1 MVLEFR
7 LSIQALPL
15 DASGLSKTD
24 DSCDER
30 VTFHTFRPAFIPRA
44 PVHIPLKHTV
54 TVNILY
60 FLFHHHEHSR
70 EIKVTLTVKH

>member
-7 LSIQALPL
+7 LSIRALPL
-15 DASGLSKTD
+15 DASGLSETD

-44 PVHIPLKHTV
+44 PVHVPLKHTLSQCTSCIV
-54 TVNILY
+54 Y
-60 FLFHHHEHSR
+60 FIIMSTQ
-70 EIKVTLTVKH
+70 KK